1 MDQTHARAASALA
14 SPRSIDAMMLQTA
27 ASLENA
33 AADFYSAA
41 FALPF
46 LRTANP
52 TASAATGSAA
62 GAPAAATVTVIAAFL
77 TRAAGHHHAHARS
90 FNQAA
95 ARTGAAA
102 QTAADPRYAK
112 VVADAWPA
120 MTSTAAV
127 VSLALTLE
135 DTAVQTL
142 VKFAGLVV
150 DPATRRLFGS
160 VAPVDAQHRATL
172 LVMQALLE
180 HGANDLI
187 GAPPKAA
194 ALPTFVGSVGLPA
207 AIYPA
212 SDASAINEGIV
223 R

>member
-1 MDQTHARAASALA
+1 MYRALARTAAPAAS
-14 SPRSIDAMMLQTA
+14 PGSIDAMMLQTA

-46 LRTANP
+46 IRTGG
-52 TASAATGSAA
+52 TSGSTVAAV
-62 GAPAAATVTVIAAFL
+62 ATFL
-77 TRAAGHHHAHARS
+77 TWAAGHHHAHARS

-95 ARTGAAA
+95 VRTGAAA

-112 VVADAWPA
+112 VVADAWPT
-120 MTSTAAV
+120 MTSVAAV

-135 DTAVQTL
+135 DTAVQTF
-142 VKFAGLVV
+142 VKFAGLIT
-150 DPATRRLFGS
+150 DTATRRLFGS
-160 VAPVDAQHRATL
+160 IAPVNAQHRAAL

-180 HGANDLI
+180 HGANNLI
-187 GAPPKAA
+187 GAPEPAD
-194 ALPTFVGSVGLPA
+194 LPTFVGSVGLPA

-212 SDASAINEGIV
+212 ADASAINEGIV